1 MSKQVLIALA
11 AGAASAL
18 ASLSIATG
26 SVLALLMMYAA
37 PLPLFLAGLSQ
48 GPRSVALAVASGFAV
63 TGLVGGTPAAA
74 LFGLVHGIPA
84 WLVVRQLLAYRMAP
98 GGAVEWPAAGAVIA
112 LLATMAAGT
121 LAGAATALSG
131 DGGLETTVSN
141 VLDQAFRALALPDPL
156 REGWLSI
163 LVPLF
168 PGFAGASWVVMTVLN
183 AILAQGI
190 LARQGKALRPTPA
203 FTTLAMPDW
212 ASWGLLGAA
221 GLVVAASGMDL
232 AELRYAGRNIALVM
246 MVPFFFL
253 GLAVVH
259 SMARQTL
266 NGTMLLAAFYLLV
279 LVFDGAKL
287 LVAGIGVVEH
297 WVGLRRR
304 IAARAAARKPDDG
317 EEE

>member
-1 MSKQVLIALA
+1 MSKHVLIALA

-48 GPRSVALAVASGFAV
+48 GPRLAALAVASGFAV
-63 TGLVGGTPAAA
+63 TGLLGGTPAAA

-84 WLVVRQLLAYRMAP
+84 WLVVRQVLAYRTTP
-98 GGAVEWPAAGAVIA
+98 QGAVEWAAPGTVIA
-112 LLATMAAGT
+112 LLAMMAAGT

-131 DGGLETTVSN
+131 DGGLEATVTSA
-141 VLDQAFRALALPDPL
+141 LDQAFRALALPDPL
-156 REGWLSI
+156 REGWLDI

-168 PGFAGASWVVMTVLN
+168 PGFAGGAWVVMTVLN
-183 AILAQGI
+183 AILAQAI
-190 LARQGKALRPTPA
+190 LARQGRALRPTPA
-203 FTTLAMPDW
+203 FTALTLPDW
-212 ASWGLLGAA
+212 ASWGLLAAA
-221 GLVVAASGMDL
+221 GLVVAAGGLDL
-232 AELRYAGRNIALVM
+232 AELRYAGRNIALVL

-259 SMARQTL
+259 AMARQTL

-304 IAARAAARKPDDG
+304 VAARAAARKPDDG